1 MGGVPEIQ
9 SGALNPMQARTFIPV
24 FYLGFLL
31 AISGC
36 NTQTVRTT
44 MVERVVAVGEP
55 IPDDLLLDVNIAIFD
70 PGIENLDPKRTT
82 TTPGV
87 RRAEGHYIAARLK
100 QTLES
105 AEQWG
110 AVRVV
115 PELGREVDV
124 EVWGTILKSD
134 GETLKIEASVQD
146 AMGQHWFT
154 RTYEEQVS
162 RFAYDAEIRR
172 RQEPFQNVYNRVA
185 NDMRDYLMRQDL
197 ATLRNIRTVSELRF
211 AGRFASESFSD
222 YMEVDSRGRYNINH
236 LPAEND
242 PILGRVRRIRVRDQ
256 MFVDRLQ
263 DFYGEFDRNM
273 TASYDNWRLESY
285 AETENLRELKSQAL
299 ARTVGGALAV
309 IGGILAQ
316 GSSSATARSAGI
328 LGIGAGA
335 YMFKSGLDKNAEAR
349 IHTEALKELAES
361 LNAEIQPQTIALTD
375 RTIELSGTV
384 DEQYH
389 EWQALLHQIY
399 LIETGQT
406 SSDVITN

>member
-1 MGGVPEIQ
+1 
-9 SGALNPMQARTFIPV
+9 MQVRISFVIIFV
-24 FYLGFLL
+24 GLL
-31 AISGC
+31 LTVTGC

-44 MVERVVAVGEP
+44 AVEPVVGIAEP

-70 PGIENLDPKRTT
+70 AGIDNLDPKRTT
-82 TTPGV
+82 TTPGI

-105 AEQWG
+105 SQQWG

-115 PELGREVDV
+115 PEIGREVDV

-134 GETLKIEASVQD
+134 GETLKIEARVQD
-146 AMGQHWFT
+146 ATGQHWFT

-172 RQEPFQNVYNRVA
+172 RQEPFQNVYNRIA

-197 ATLRNIRTVSELRF
+197 ATLRNIRMISELRF
-211 AGRFASESFSD
+211 AERFAPEPFSD
-222 YMEVDSRGRYNINH
+222 YMEVDTRGRYSIKH

-242 PILGRVRRIRVRDQ
+242 PILQRVRRIRVRDQ

-263 DFYGEFDRNM
+263 DFYGEFDRGM
-273 TASYDNWRLESY
+273 TGSYDNWRLESY
-285 AETENLRELKSQAL
+285 AETENLRELKSQAF

-316 GSSSATARSAGI
+316 GSGSTTARTAGI

-349 IHTEALKELAES
+349 IHTEALKELSES

-384 DEQYH
+384 EEQYRQ
-389 EWQALLHQIY
+389 WQDLLHQIY
-399 LIETGQT
+399 RVETGQT
-406 SSDVITN
+406 PSDVITN